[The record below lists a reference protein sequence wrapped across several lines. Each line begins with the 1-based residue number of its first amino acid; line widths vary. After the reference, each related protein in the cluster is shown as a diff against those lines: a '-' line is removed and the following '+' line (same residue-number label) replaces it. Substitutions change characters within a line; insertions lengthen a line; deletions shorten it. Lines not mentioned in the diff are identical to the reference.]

1 MLLGV
6 AAVILGGFIIICGA
20 PFTNSCLYKAGGGL
34 FLTAGELSTSTYVLI
49 FMIYHGIN
57 ISVLKKT
64 KKNLRFFLIFL
75 GFFALL
81 ATVLFVIWLELMN
94 VVDLYKEYRRSH
106 CFIFQ
111 LDITYGLSFMFA
123 PVGVFFCFLSGML
136 FLLIGRALKQHNC

>member
-64 KKNLRFFLIFL
+64 KKKSQIFPHLSRFLRPSCHCAVCHLVGANECG
-75 GFFALL
+75 GF
-81 ATVLFVIWLELMN
+81 I
-94 VVDLYKEYRRSH
+94 
-106 CFIFQ
+106 
-111 LDITYGLSFMFA
+111 
-123 PVGVFFCFLSGML
+123 
-136 FLLIGRALKQHNC
+136 